1 MAAQTNK
8 QLILEFESFIPYI
21 QSLDSMEDAD
31 WEAPLEAGKWSLQDV
46 LCHIML
52 WDKYFYEE
60 ALVKIQEGLPL
71 TAAHLDF
78 NAFNA
83 NAVLYARTVTRQ
95 EAIRQFVLYRTKITG
110 LAASFSDAAL
120 EQNHPDGD
128 GKKFNIRRYLRD
140 FISHDKHHK
149 KQIEKY
155 AASVAVTKL

>member
-1 MAAQTNK
+1 MAAKTNK

-31 WEAPLEAGKWSLQDV
+31 WEAPLEAGKWSLKDV

-52 WDKYFYEE
+52 WDKYFYVE
-60 ALVKIQEGLPL
+60 ALVKIKEGLPL
-71 TAAHLDF
+71 TAAHMDF

-95 EAIRQFVLYRTKITG
+95 EAIRLFVLYRTKIIEV
-110 LAASFSDAAL
+110 AASLSDTAL
-120 EQNHPDGD
+120 EQNHRDGD
-128 GKKFNIRRYLRD
+128 GKKFSICKYLRD

-155 AASVAVTKL
+155 AAAVAATKA